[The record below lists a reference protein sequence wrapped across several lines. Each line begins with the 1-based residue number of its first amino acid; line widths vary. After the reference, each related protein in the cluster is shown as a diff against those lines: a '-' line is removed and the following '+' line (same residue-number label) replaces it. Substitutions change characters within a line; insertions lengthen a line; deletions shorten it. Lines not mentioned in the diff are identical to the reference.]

1 MRTEINLKDVLLT
14 YISWYDYNKIAD
26 FIKNKAND
34 KKERAEKLHD
44 YFVAMRIRR
53 NFKSEKDY
61 PKIME
66 NVIDVLDDSN
76 GLVNETADS
85 LNEKLQ
91 KFYSDSKKKKCN
103 KEDCDK
109 KDSSKKDQKNC
120 MVACSKILWLY
131 NHDNIIMDSINQKTL
146 KKLINRKK
154 SYNNEYGIFCE
165 DWEAEFDKRKDS
177 IQKLTDT
184 FKKTLAAAGLKTDV
198 LDDKTFQQRVFDAF
212 LINADRDYLL
222 L

>member
-1 MRTEINLKDVLLT
+1 
-14 YISWYDYNKIAD
+14 
-26 FIKNKAND
+26 
-34 KKERAEKLHD
+34 
-44 YFVAMRIRR
+44 
-53 NFKSEKDY
+53 
-61 PKIME
+61 ME